1 MAKTDFRSVDE
12 YIASFPNEV
21 QAKLQ
26 TLRRTI
32 QKAVPGSEEII
43 SYQMPAF
50 KFHGRLLYF
59 SAFKN
64 HYSLFAATRGIRNA
78 FKKELSR
85 YEGGEGTIRF
95 PLDEP
100 VPVKLIRDIAIYR
113 AKENLGRE
121 GKKEMRKAA
130 LRTSR
135 L

>member
-12 YIASFPNEV
+12 YIASFPNDV

-32 QKAVPGSEEII
+32 QKAVPGAEEII

-64 HYSLFAATRGIRNA
+64 HYSVFGGTQGVRRA
-78 FKKELSR
+78 FKKELAR

-100 VPVKLIRDIAIYR
+100 VPVKLIRDIAMYR
-113 AKENLGRE
+113 AKENLDRE
-121 GKKEMRKAA
+121 GKKK
-130 LRTSR
+130 
-135 L
+135 

>member
-1 MAKTDFRSVDE
+1 MNGIAKTDFRSVDE
-12 YIASFPNEV
+12 YIRTFPSDV

-32 QKAVPGSEEII
+32 QKAVPDAEEII

-59 SAFKN
+59 SAFKD
-64 HYSLFAATRGIRNA
+64 HYSLFPGSKSVRRA
-78 FKKELSR
+78 FKKQLFH
-85 YEGGEGTIRF
+85 YEGREGTIRF

-100 VPVKLIRDIAIYR
+100 VPVKLIRDIAMYR

-121 GKKEMRKAA
+121 GKKK
-130 LRTSR
+130 
-135 L
+135 